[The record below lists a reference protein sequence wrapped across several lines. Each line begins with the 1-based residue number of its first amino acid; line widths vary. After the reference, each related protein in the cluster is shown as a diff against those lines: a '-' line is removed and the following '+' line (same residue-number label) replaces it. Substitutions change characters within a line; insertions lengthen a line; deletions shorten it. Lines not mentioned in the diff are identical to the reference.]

1 MILSQSGY
9 SRFSRIMLP
18 TESQRM
24 VGMVSNYKYRR
35 RYRMTRKA
43 LLLLLFVTL
52 AQPAMIVRKDF
63 FSFVALNWVV
73 GLVLR

>member
-18 TESQRM
+18 TENQRM

-43 LLLLLFVTL
+43 LLLLFVTL

>member
-18 TESQRM
+18 TENQRM

-43 LLLLLFVTL
+43 LLLLFVTL

-73 GLVLR
+73 GRVLR

>member
-18 TESQRM
+18 TENQRM

-35 RYRMTRKA
+35 RYRMTWKA
-43 LLLLLFVTL
+43 LLLLFVTL

-73 GLVLR
+73 GRVLR

>member
-18 TESQRM
+18 TENQRM

-35 RYRMTRKA
+35 RCRMTRKA
-43 LLLLLFVTL
+43 LLLLFVTL

-73 GLVLR
+73 GRVLR